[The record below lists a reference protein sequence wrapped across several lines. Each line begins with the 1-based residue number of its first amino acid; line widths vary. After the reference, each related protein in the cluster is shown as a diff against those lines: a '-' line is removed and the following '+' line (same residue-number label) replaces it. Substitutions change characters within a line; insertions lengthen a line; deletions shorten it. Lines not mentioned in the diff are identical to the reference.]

1 MKRAGALILGLFIL
15 SFLVV
20 PVKGAQILYVSFDG
34 LRFTTLL
41 DEEKEVATIGS
52 STVGWVSTSF
62 SATLSIAPRY
72 VNGFL
77 VEGKFVLD
85 DDGDTVAG
93 EGAVAN
99 IRVKINGEV
108 VGSGDS
114 KLVIEGRT
122 VSFRYMIPVYNFSGS
137 SLTISVEAY
146 RSGTYAGGALH
157 VYLSRIVVATSTE
170 DIPLRTSVEKYIPPG
185 AADTERGLFLNHTEV
200 LLDSEEMGSG
210 TLSFWLKWDGKDVT
224 ILKNGSTTVV
234 GINSEKLL
242 FVNTT
247 SDVYTFPSTLP
258 LGVYVPIYVGW
269 SSSGEGYIIVNSTKL
284 LINWRGVLAFDRL
297 GDIEDES
304 MTIIDEIKIWDT
316 YIPPDQVVYESQKKG
331 YILLWRGKAITIT
344 PEAGT
349 DLGILNVAFLDENIT
364 TINSTTLSAGSK
376 LAVVPNET
384 ALVVIS
390 RSGVSR
396 RYWLGN
402 YTEIAFPAENVQLV
416 SSTIS
421 IRPTVW
427 QYLTLKTPDGRV
439 ATRVKL
445 DSTQTASVM
454 AVLGSDYIIS
464 LENGNT
470 TKSMLY
476 TITGDISLWVEN
488 DTAKYQG
495 KYFTTQLDDKNK
507 LLIITYYDQ
516 SAETKELHISI
527 RAYDAN
533 NNLKY
538 EIDDIA
544 VEGPVAYYRLAL
556 PVSADV
562 MLYKVI
568 VNADGH
574 IYERTVFG
582 EAGGGSVLPSNI
594 VPSGLVIF
602 GAGVIGALMFVAIN
616 AYLMPFGAL
625 IALSAV
631 KFLGWANVSPYVI
644 GMLGVFS
651 ALAMLMYRRDQ
662 GVG

>member
-1 MKRAGALILGLFIL
+1 MKRAGALLLGLLIL
-15 SFLVV
+15 SFL
-20 PVKGAQILYVSFDG
+20 PVKGAQVLYIDFEGFSVHTATRNTS
-34 LRFTTLL
+34 LTLNTTYQTAISDVISLPSTRYL
-41 DEEKEVATIGS
+41 VGAYIKASIYNPDAYSHAVYMEVLVNGQVVWSGSEVVAGGAS
-52 STVGWVSTSF
+52 STTIQKSVPFSGVMASTF
-62 SATLSIAPRY
+62 NVELRMRTDNDNAGVRLDSATLAEYYLASDYSINA
-72 VNGFL
+72 
-77 VEGKFVLD
+77 
-85 DDGDTVAG
+85 T
-93 EGAVAN
+93 
-99 IRVKINGEV
+99 
-108 VGSGDS
+108 
-114 KLVIEGRT
+114 
-122 VSFRYMIPVYNFSGS
+122 
-137 SLTISVEAY
+137 LTE
-146 RSGTYAGGALH
+146 L
-157 VYLSRIVVATSTE
+157 
-170 DIPLRTSVEKYIPPG
+170 KYYPPG
-185 AADTERGLFLNHTEV
+185 AAGTPEGFILNRTSIV
-200 LLDSEEMGSG
+200 LNEYNFPQG
-210 TLSFWLKWDGKDVT
+210 TLSFWLKWDGNSAA
-224 ILKNGSTTVV
+224 ILMNGSKTVI
-234 GINSEKLL
+234 GIDQDGYL
-242 FVNTT
+242 FV
-247 SDVYTFPSTLP
+247 DVDGQVYTFPNHPP
-258 LGVYVPIYVGW
+258 LGVYVPVYIGW
-269 SSSGEGYIIVNSTKL
+269 SSSTGYIMINNTKL
-284 LINWRGVLAFDRL
+284 SINWQGNLAFDRI
-297 GDIEDES
+297 GNPAQES
-304 MTIIDEIKIWDT
+304 GTIIDELKVWDT
-316 YIPPDQVVYESQKKG
+316 YIPPDQVVYESQKEG
-331 YILLWRGKAITIT
+331 YVLLWRGKAIIIT
-344 PEAGT
+344 PESGT
-349 DLGILNVAFLDENIT
+349 DLGTLDVAFLNENMT
-364 TINSTTLSAGSK
+364 TINSTTLSTGSK

-464 LENGNT
+464 LENVNT

-495 KYFTTQLDDKNK
+495 KYFTAQLDDK

-527 RAYDAN
+527 KAYDAN

-538 EIDDIA
+538 EINDIA

-556 PVSADV
+556 PVSNDSDV
-562 MLYKVI
+562 MLYRI
-568 VNADGH
+568 TLNADGQ

-582 EAGGGSVLPSNI
+582 EAGGESVLPSNI
-594 VPSGLVIF
+594 VPQGLVIF
-602 GAGVIGALMFVAIN
+602 GAGVVGALMFVAIN

-631 KFLGWANVSPYVI
+631 KFLGWANVPPYVL

>member
-1 MKRAGALILGLFIL
+1 MKKAGLVLLFI
-15 SFLVV
+15 
-20 PVKGAQILYVSFDG
+20 I
-34 LRFTTLL
+34 
-41 DEEKEVATIGS
+41 I
-52 STVGWVSTSF
+52 
-62 SATLSIAPRY
+62 
-72 VNGFL
+72 
-77 VEGKFVLD
+77 
-85 DDGDTVAG
+85 
-93 EGAVAN
+93 
-99 IRVKINGEV
+99 
-108 VGSGDS
+108 
-114 KLVIEGRT
+114 
-122 VSFRYMIPVYNFSGS
+122 S
-137 SLTISVEAY
+137 SLTIPSAKADQVLYLSFEGFSLSSGSASPGIDL
-146 RSGTYAGGALH
+146 SGTYQQIYSTTISLPSAKYLAGLYVEITEYSSDSTDYMSVI
-157 VYLSRIVVATSTE
+157 VYVNSQQVYSHTYISLYGTNTQKIF
-170 DIPLRTSVEKYIPPG
+170 IPLTGHYNSTFTIRVDAKAGSAASSWEVRVDHVTTVAYFLSQNYAIKSKLTELKYVPPG
-185 AADTERGLFLNHTEV
+185 ADDTPEGFILNQTEV
-200 LLDSEEMGSG
+200 LLDQNYSLSQG
-210 TLSFWLKWDGKDVT
+210 TMTFWLKWDG
-224 ILKNGSTTVV
+224 TTNISISDNV
-234 GINSEKLL
+234 GIDGNGHLYVK
-242 FVNTT
+242 NDKGTI
-247 SDVYTFPSTLP
+247 YTLDGVSLP
-258 LGVYVPIYVGW
+258 AGKYVPVYIGW
-269 SSSGEGYIIVNSTKL
+269 RDSEGYIMINTTKL
-284 LINWRGVLAFDRL
+284 MLNWNGNLILSRI
-297 GDIEDES
+297 GDMNQES
-304 MTIIDEIKIWDT
+304 ATIIDEFKLWNT
-316 YIPPDQVVYESQKKG
+316 YIPPDQVIYESQKEG
-331 YILLWRGKAITIT
+331 YTLLWKGQVIIIT
-344 PEAGT
+344 PEGGT
-349 DLGILNVAFLDENIT
+349 SLGNLDVSFLTANLT
-364 TINSTTLSAGSK
+364 TINSTILSPGQKTAT
-376 LAVVPNET
+376 VPNNT
-384 ALVVIS
+384 ALITIS
-390 RSGVSR
+390 RSGISR

-402 YTEIAFPAENVQLV
+402 YTKIAFPAESVQLV

-421 IRPTVW
+421 IRPTIW

-495 KYFTTQLDDKNK
+495 KYFTAQLDDNNK

-538 EIDDIA
+538 GIKDIA

-556 PVSADV
+556 PVANDTDV
-562 MLYKVI
+562 MLYKVTI
-568 VNADGH
+568 DADGH

-582 EAGGGSVLPSNI
+582 EADGGSVLPSNI

-602 GAGVIGALMFVAIN
+602 GAGVVGALMFVAIN

-631 KFLGWANVSPYVI
+631 KFLGWANVSPSVL